1 MITRLQIIAAMTA
14 AIAIGT
20 SIGLGIG
27 FAFTHWFG

>member
-1 MITRLQIIAAMTA
+1 MITRLAIVGAMTI